1 MERFQQLQRISVLAD
16 ICYLCADFIKY
27 RSSEIQNNIPTI
39 MKNQIEVI
47 LIASII
53 AVAGIRI
60 YQKYIR
66 KDTGRNSFIK
76 KDRSRPASSKEE
88 DDYEPYSKK

>member
-1 MERFQQLQRISVLAD
+1 
-16 ICYLCADFIKY
+16 
-27 RSSEIQNNIPTI
+27 
-39 MKNQIEVI
+39 MKNQFEVI
-47 LIASII
+47 VIAALIAVF
-53 AVAGIRI
+53 AVRI

-66 KDTGRNSFIK
+66 KDTGHSSFIK